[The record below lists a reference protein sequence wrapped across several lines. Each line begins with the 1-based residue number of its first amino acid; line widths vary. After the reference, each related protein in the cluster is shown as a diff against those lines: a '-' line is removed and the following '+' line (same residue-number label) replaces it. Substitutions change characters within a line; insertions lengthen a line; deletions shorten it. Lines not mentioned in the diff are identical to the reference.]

1 MKLTRLRNRI
11 VDPTSCSPPHKW
23 GGDRGG
29 VGEPPATSPLT
40 PVRLRRGEPLA
51 TRQVAAPMFILM
63 AGAAAAWLLLY
74 PLEAFARVGGGGSYS
89 GGGHGGSS
97 GGGGDGGAI
106 IGIVRLLVWLTV
118 EYPAVGVPVDIVV
131 VVFVV
136 YRFAKRATKGSESF
150 SSSSVTT
157 STAAMAFPLGLEIP
171 GTRPETLFR
180 QFAQLRKFDP
190 NFSEIVFTDFCY
202 ALYGKA
208 HDARG
213 HGPNALDKFSPYLSE
228 SARKSLLQR
237 NPEGLKEVKGVII
250 GGMRIADMRG
260 LETPTVSI
268 TLFFETN
275 YTEVVSTKG
284 RTAEMSY
291 YVRERWHLERKRDVL
306 SPPPAQATALHCPKC
321 GAPLQKDTVGACAF
335 CGTKVES
342 GEFQWYVCGIALLS
356 TEAKG
361 PLLTSDVPEEGTDLP
376 SVVQPGFRDVR
387 IEFEKNNPTFSWG
400 EFQAR
405 ARLIF
410 DELQTAWSTL
420 NWERARP
427 HETDNLFQMHQ
438 YWIDAYKRQHLR
450 NALDQSRITALQ
462 PVKIQED
469 AFYNSITLRIG
480 AQGYDYTVDDGGNVV
495 SGSKSKLRSWS
506 EYWTFIRS
514 RKAKPMPASA
524 NLNCPNCGAPLKVNN
539 AGVCEFCG
547 GKITSGEFDWVL
559 SRIEQD
565 ESYAG

>member
-1 MKLTRLRNRI
+1 MKLARLRNWFAGSAG
-11 VDPTSCSPPHKW
+11 VSPASSSCSP
-23 GGDRGG
+23 
-29 VGEPPATSPLT
+29 L
-40 PVRLRRGEPLA
+40 RLRRGGPVA
-51 TRQVAAPMFILM
+51 TRLVATTMFILS
-63 AGAAAAWLLLY
+63 AVAACLILFPPEVL
-74 PLEAFARVGGGGSYS
+74 ARVGGGGSYS
-89 GGGHGGSS
+89 GGGGGGS
-97 GGGGDGGAI
+97 GGDGGGGAI
-106 IGIVRLLVWLTV
+106 IGIVRILLWLTI
-118 EYPAVGVPVDIVV
+118 EYPAVGIPVDVAVV
-131 VVFVV
+131 GFVV
-136 YRFAKRATKGSESF
+136 YRLVRKASSSESF
-150 SSSSVTT
+150 SS
-157 STAAMAFPLGLEIP
+157 AAVVVGSPLGLDIA
-171 GTRPETLFR
+171 GARPENLNR

-213 HGPNALDKFSPYLSE
+213 HGANALDQFSPYLSE
-228 SARKSLLQR
+228 AARKSLLER
-237 NPEGLKEVKGVII
+237 NPKGLKEVKGII
-250 GGMRIADMRG
+250 VGAMRIAEVRG
-260 LETPTVSI
+260 LETPTVNI

-275 YTEVVSTKG
+275 YTEVVSTNG
-284 RTAEMSY
+284 GQATEMSY

-335 CGTKVES
+335 CGTKVEN
-342 GEFQWYVCGIALLS
+342 GEFQWYVQNIGLLS

-361 PLLTSDVPEEGTDLP
+361 PLLTSDVPEVGTDLP
-376 SVVQPGFRDVR
+376 SVVQPGFRDIR
-387 IEFEKNNPTFSWG
+387 AQFEKNNPTFSWG

-410 DELQTAWSTL
+410 DELQAAWSTL

-469 AFYNSITLRIG
+469 AFYVSITLRIG
-480 AQGYDYTVDDGGNVV
+480 AEGYDYTVDERGKIV

-506 EYWTFIRS
+506 EYWTFVRS

-539 AGVCEFCG
+539 SGVCEFCG

>member
-1 MKLTRLRNRI
+1 MTLKQLRNLLRNAES
-11 VDPTSCSPPHKW
+11 VTFGAGRHPSRALSRNRLCELM
-23 GGDRGG
+23 RGG
-29 VGEPPATSPLT
+29 ASTT
-40 PVRLRRGEPLA
+40 K
-51 TRQVAAPMFILM
+51 
-63 AGAAAAWLLLY
+63 LLLFALACLILLS
-74 PLEAFARVGGGGSYS
+74 PEVFARVGGGGSYS
-89 GGGHGGSS
+89 GGGRSGGSGG

-106 IGIVRLLVWLTV
+106 IGLVRILVWLTV
-118 EYPAVGVPVDIVV
+118 EYPAVGVPLDCVV
-131 VVFVV
+131 VGFVV
-136 YRFAKRATKGSESF
+136 YRFVRRGSSPVESF
-150 SSSSVTT
+150 SSSSDTPT
-157 STAAMAFPLGLEIP
+157 GPSIITLGLDAAIP
-171 GTRPETLFR
+171 QGQSHNRE
-180 QFAQLRKFDP
+180 FAQLRKFDP

-202 ALYGKA
+202 TLYGKA

-213 HGPNALDKFSPYLSE
+213 HGANALDQFSPYLSE
-228 SARKSLLQR
+228 TTRKSLLQR
-237 NPEGLKEVKGVII
+237 NPSGLKEVKGII
-250 GGMRIADMRG
+250 VGGMRIGELGG
-260 LETPTVSI
+260 LETPVVNIS
-268 TLFFETN
+268 LLFETN
-275 YTEVVSTKG
+275 YTEVVSPNG
-284 RTAEMSY
+284 GPTAEMSY

-321 GAPLQKDTVGACAF
+321 GAALQKDTVGACAF
-335 CGTKVES
+335 CGTKIES
-342 GEFQWYVCGIALLS
+342 GEFQWFVRNISLLS

-361 PLLTSDVPEEGTDLP
+361 PLLTSDVPEVGTDLP
-376 SVVQPGFRDVR
+376 TVVQPGFREFR
-387 IEFEKNNPTFSWG
+387 LEFEKNNPTFSWG

-450 NALDQSRITALQ
+450 NALDQCKITALQ

-480 AQGYDYTVDDGGNVV
+480 AQGLDYTVDERGNVV
-495 SGSKSKLRSWS
+495 SGSKSRLRYWS

-514 RKAKPMPASA
+514 RKAKPMPVTA

-565 ESYAG
+565 ESYVG